1 MGKYHGI
8 IFAYKDAPELG
19 DLVRER
25 TVASLPFCG
34 RYRLI
39 DFALSSMKNA
49 GITDV
54 GVIMARDYQSL
65 LDHIGSSKAWD
76 MSRKHGGLRMLPPF
90 GLPQY
95 HTGNYNGTIEALNAV
110 ATYIRRIPQKHV
122 VLLLGNMAANID
134 LDAVIR
140 QHEKAGTDATAI
152 CAGQGLESRHSNY
165 LPGEDGLVQYID
177 LFRTGEAKG
186 IPSLEGYVFNKDKL
200 LEMMDVCQT
209 RNLFRFHQD
218 AMTYFLYEAHGK
230 MDIYVHPGYARII
243 RTVDEYYAASK
254 DVLRPEVRRELFPA
268 DRPVRTKIHEDVSTY
283 YGEQAKSRNSLVGD
297 NCIIEGEIED
307 CIIFSGCHIGAGAKL
322 KGCILMRDCVVG
334 ENARLDYIISDK
346 QAVFSPGSVLIGSP
360 NLPTVV
366 PKDGRI

>member
-1 MGKYHGI
+1 MRDYHGI
-8 IFAYKDAPELG
+8 IFAYHDEPALR
-19 DLVRER
+19 DLTANR
-25 TVASLPFCG
+25 TAASLPFCC

-39 DFALSSMKNA
+39 DFALSSLRNA
-49 GITDV
+49 GILDV
-54 GVIMARDYQSL
+54 GVIMQRDYQSL

-76 MSRKHGGLRMLPPF
+76 MSRKSGGLRMLPPF

-152 CAGQGLESRHSNY
+152 CAGQGLESLHSNY
-165 LPGEDGLVQYID
+165 ILGEDGLVQYID

-186 IPSLEGYVFNKDKL
+186 IPSLEGYIFKKDKL
-200 LEMMDVCQT
+200 LELMDVCQT

-218 AMTYFLYEAHGK
+218 AITYFLNEAGGK
-230 MDIYVHPGYARII
+230 MDVYVHPGYAKII
-243 RTVDEYYAASK
+243 RSVDEYYEASR
-254 DVLRPEVRRELFPA
+254 DVLTPAVRHELFPA

-283 YGEQAKSRNSLVGD
+283 YGEQAVSRNSLVGD

-322 KGCILMRDCVVG
+322 KGCILMRHCVVEPG
-334 ENARLDYIISDK
+334 ARLEYVIADK
-346 QAVFSPGSVLIGSP
+346 AAHFSENSVLIGSP
-360 NLPTVV
+360 KLPTVV
-366 PKDGRI
+366 PKDERI

>member
-1 MGKYHGI
+1 MRDYHGI
-8 IFAYKDAPELG
+8 IFAYHDEPALR
-19 DLVRER
+19 DLTANR
-25 TVASLPFCG
+25 TAASLPFCS

-39 DFALSSMKNA
+39 DFALSSLRNA
-49 GITDV
+49 GILDV
-54 GVIMARDYQSL
+54 GVIMQRDYQSL

-76 MSRKHGGLRMLPPF
+76 MSRKHGGLR
-90 GLPQY
+90 
-95 HTGNYNGTIEALNAV
+95 
-110 ATYIRRIPQKHV
+110 YIRRIPQKHV

-140 QHEKAGTDATAI
+140 QHEKAGTDVTAI

-186 IPSLEGYVFNKDKL
+186 IPSLEGYIFNKDKL
-200 LEMMDVCQT
+200 LELMDVCQT

-297 NCIIEGEIED
+297 NCIIDGEIED

-334 ENARLDYIISDK
+334 ENAKLEYIISDK

>member
-1 MGKYHGI
+1 MKRP
-8 IFAYKDAPELG
+8 AP
-19 DLVRER
+19 
-25 TVASLPFCG
+25 TPPPS
-34 RYRLI
+34 
-39 DFALSSMKNA
+39 
-49 GITDV
+49 
-54 GVIMARDYQSL
+54 ARARVW
-65 LDHIGSSKAWD
+65 K
-76 MSRKHGGLRMLPPF
+76 
-90 GLPQY
+90 
-95 HTGNYNGTIEALNAV
+95 
-110 ATYIRRIPQKHV
+110 
-122 VLLLGNMAANID
+122 
-134 LDAVIR
+134 
-140 QHEKAGTDATAI
+140 
-152 CAGQGLESRHSNY
+152 
-165 LPGEDGLVQYID
+165 YID

-186 IPSLEGYVFNKDKL
+186 IPSLEGYIFNKDKL
-200 LEMMDVCQT
+200 LELMDVCQT
-209 RNLFRFHQD
+209 RNLSRFHQD

-297 NCIIEGEIED
+297 NCIIDGEIED

-334 ENARLDYIISDK
+334 ENAKLEYIISDK

>member
-1 MGKYHGI
+1 MRDYHGI
-8 IFAYKDAPELG
+8 IFAYHDEPALRELVA
-19 DLVRER
+19 VR
-25 TVASLPFCG
+25 TAASLPFCG

-39 DFALSSMKNA
+39 DFALSSLRNA
-49 GITDV
+49 GILDV
-54 GVIMARDYQSL
+54 GVIMQRDYQSL

-152 CAGQGLESRHSNY
+152 CSEGGPESSHNRY
-165 LPGEDGLVQYID
+165 ILGEDGLVKYID
-177 LFRTGEAKG
+177 LFRTGNWQG

-200 LEMMDVCQT
+200 LELMDVCQT
-209 RNLFRFHQD
+209 RNLSRFHQD

-297 NCIIEGEIED
+297 NCIIDGEIED

-334 ENARLDYIISDK
+334 ENAKLEYIISDK

>member
-1 MGKYHGI
+1 M
-8 IFAYKDAPELG
+8 
-19 DLVRER
+19 
-25 TVASLPFCG
+25 
-34 RYRLI
+34 
-39 DFALSSMKNA
+39 
-49 GITDV
+49 
-54 GVIMARDYQSL
+54 
-65 LDHIGSSKAWD
+65 
-76 MSRKHGGLRMLPPF
+76 
-90 GLPQY
+90 
-95 HTGNYNGTIEALNAV
+95 
-110 ATYIRRIPQKHV
+110 
-122 VLLLGNMAANID
+122 
-134 LDAVIR
+134 
-140 QHEKAGTDATAI
+140 
-152 CAGQGLESRHSNY
+152 
-165 LPGEDGLVQYID
+165 QYID
-177 LFRTGEAKG
+177 FFRTGEAKG

-200 LEMMDVCQT
+200 LELMDVCQT

-230 MDIYVHPGYARII
+230 MDVYVHPGSARII

-297 NCIIEGEIED
+297 NCIIEGEVED

-334 ENARLDYIISDK
+334 ENAKLDYIISDK